1 LEIRHLSGGFN
12 KNSYKGKVEMNDN
25 KYAKRMKKAEKT
37 LDKLT
42 FDERLALLD
51 VIIME
56 AGTELVTEIL
66 TEHFLM
72 EREIEE
78 EGLY

>member
-1 LEIRHLSGGFN
+1 
-12 KNSYKGKVEMNDN
+12 MNDN